1 MVSLNMFA
9 VYYVTL
15 LLSQKGR
22 IGALNSVSSGEP
34 VFMWGLS
41 LSML

>member
-22 IGALNSVSSGEP
+22 IGALNSVSSGETGFH
-34 VFMWGLS
+34 VRLKS
-41 LSML
+41 